1 MEALSVSFVLG
12 DAPVMSLDNPT
23 QRLEMTVPLTGLA
36 SISFKQ
42 GIDLARATWFAF
54 NPQGS
59 DIGPYIT
66 SASECTRYRVQRSD
80 RGILE
85 RATLR
90 RKQGVFSVE
99 VTIPTYQFLEG
110 IRSDTN
116 SVVVKP
122 PPDLYKN
129 EHTTLLGHINT
140 SKIVAPKKSLLA
152 KLAEMAIR
160 AAAGPTSKSAV
171 KPVGPVGQEVQVDQP
186 SEVSEV
192 NSSTKTAESRTA
204 ASEISS
210 PQTSSGNDSAAEEG
224 QS

>member
-66 SASECTRYRVQRSD
+66 SASECMRYRVQRSD
-80 RGILE
+80 RGIQEQL
-85 RATLR
+85 TLR
-90 RKQGVFSVE
+90 RKRGVFSVE

-171 KPVGPVGQEVQVDQP
+171 KPVGPVGQEGQVDQP
-186 SEVSEV
+186 SEV

>member
-42 GIDLARATWFAF
+42 GIELARATWSAF
-54 NPQGS
+54 NPQGP

-171 KPVGPVGQEVQVDQP
+171 KPVGQVGQEGQVDQ
-186 SEVSEV
+186 VSEV

-210 PQTSSGNDSAAEEG
+210 LQTSSGNDSAAEEG
-224 QS
+224 